1 MLIRKFLSINMLG
14 IRIKYG
20 ERGMSYFM
28 NEKKTIN
35 FQYLDYDVN
44 VNTL

>member
-35 FQYLDYDVN
+35 LYLDYDVN